1 MMSSRTR
8 PRVISSPAFAFS
20 PVTSLMMID
29 ACAKPGDTL
38 ADVVAEN
45 TDVFL
50 RAPIF
55 DERRAPLLRGLAM
68 ELTLAG
74 IEERCGAKIE
84 TVIEDGNGG
93 MRVLPNSRLTPTHGA
108 PRSPP
113 AGARRSSQPGRPAL
127 AGASSWNA
135 PSRSEAAASAFCGIA
150 ARPSGRAV

>member
-20 PVTSLMMID
+20 PVTSLLMID

-50 RAPIF
+50 RAPIC

-93 MRVLPNSRLTPTHGA
+93 MRVLPRFEDGLLRWIVDGYEAMSREEQVDA
-108 PRSPP
+108 
-113 AGARRSSQPGRPAL
+113 
-127 AGASSWNA
+127 
-135 PSRSEAAASAFCGIA
+135 
-150 ARPSGRAV
+150 